1 MLFTGFARA
10 LVSKMLAGILHTA
23 SSSSSWVRC
32 KALTPNGVL
41 HHRKNKVGSLRRT
54 QSELEIK
61 LARYHGED
69 PATVQQDDMALPE
82 NLNMKVMCVSRSLLY
97 PHPVLW
103 MVFLLPFLFCAAFMG
118 YRSAYFVGSSVRK
131 VSQS

>member
-1 MLFTGFARA
+1 
-10 LVSKMLAGILHTA
+10 MLAGILHTA

-103 MVFLLPFLFCAAFMG
+103 M
-118 YRSAYFVGSSVRK
+118 R
-131 VSQS
+131 SQSVAKLAVSLGIGALLSQVRYQRQGPARNRPALG